1 MQGPRRSHSGPETPA
16 PAQLTPRPLGTPP
29 AGLPPAVGRLLTSP
43 GPGEP
48 LPTAVQA
55 PIAERLGVDPRAVR
69 VHAGPDATDAADLL
83 QARAFAYGNHI
94 FIGRGQRITDLSL
107 MAHEVA
113 HVVQQQGGAVVQ
125 RSAFAGSPGGL
136 ELEAQSAGAAVASG
150 RSARVVGRTGGPRV
164 QGSFFG
170 AIGRGLSAVGGAIV
184 SGVQAVGHAVAEL
197 GAAALNAALDF
208 VREHARGIPGYEL
221 LSFVLG
227 RDPITQQPV
236 ERTAGNLI
244 RGLVSFIP
252 GGTEMF
258 ENIQRAGVLQ
268 KAADWFTTE
277 VAHLNLTWTR
287 IRGLFQQA
295 WEALSPSDILSPSTA
310 WDKIRRIF
318 GPPVGQLIDFAVAA
332 GRKLL
337 EFIFEGAISLGGA
350 GAQQVLG
357 FFRRIQSVFNLI
369 VADPVRFLSNLLDAV
384 KGGFRNFGAHI
395 VDHLRTAIFQ
405 WLLGAL
411 AGVVRLP
418 ARFDLMGIIDV
429 VLQVLGLTYD
439 RFRER
444 LVRMLGEPAVQ
455 FIERA
460 FDFLRTL
467 VTQGIAAAWR
477 KLLEFATNLV
487 DTAVGMIRDWV
498 ARQVVTAAVTK
509 LVTMFNP
516 VGAIIQSIIT
526 VYNTVMFFIE
536 KGREVVALINTV
548 VDSID
553 NIARGNIGAAVAF
566 VERMLAQALVVL
578 LGFLA
583 RWVGLGRVGDAVR
596 DTIRGV
602 QATVWAAIDRAIE
615 WVRTSVAALLGRR
628 QEGATT
634 STPGALPESE
644 FDESG
649 EHHRVYFSPTGEP
662 MIASTPTALLAF
674 LAAAQASDAIPASQK
689 TEIAAARTIVSQMSD
704 LAHEL
709 GASTSNA
716 AGNAAKRSRLQ
727 TLEAQLAPKL
737 KAILSDVSLTLFN
750 EIYALEGVTGA
761 YSQMPSQRRDRMTP
775 DHQPQ
780 ASLLEFAAENV
791 RVSPGGASVFAGL
804 ELERAA
810 AGHGRGGMT
819 INIHHTRHVKGRTY
833 GGKSASTLGAV
844 RPRITAI
851 TAENLSAA
859 EKRRAVI
866 PIFRGELRADVTAMM
881 DVVAPAETDAIWDD
895 IKEFNLHTPQNKR
908 VKITALRNQ
917 IRAGLQAL
925 LGQNLDRYTT

>member
-1 MQGPRRSHSGPETPA
+1 MQGPRRSRSGPESPA

-29 AGLPPAVGRLLTSP
+29 AGLPPAVGRLLASP

-48 LPTAVQA
+48 LPTAVQE

-94 FIGRGQRITDLSL
+94 FVGRGQRISDLSL

-125 RSAFAGSPGGL
+125 RAAFAGSPGGL
-136 ELEAQSAGAAVASG
+136 ELEAQAAGAAVASG
-150 RSARVVGRTGGPRV
+150 RSARVVGRTAAPRV
-164 QGSFFG
+164 QGSFLG

-197 GAAALNAALDF
+197 GAAALNAALNF
-208 VREHARGIPGYEL
+208 IKEHARSIPGYEL
-221 LSFVLG
+221 LSFILG

-236 ERTAGNLI
+236 ERTAVNLI

-258 ENIQRAGVLQ
+258 DNIQRSGVLQ

-277 VAHLNLTWTR
+277 VAKLDLSWER
-287 IRGLFQQA
+287 IRGLFKQA
-295 WEALSPSDILSPSTA
+295 WDALSPSDILSPSTA
-310 WDKIRRIF
+310 WEKIKRIF
-318 GPPVGQLIDFAVAA
+318 GPPVGRLIDFAVSA

-337 EFIFEGAISLGGA
+337 EFIFEGAIALGGA

-357 FFRRIQSVFNLI
+357 FFRRIQSVFSLI
-369 VADPVRFLSNLLDAV
+369 VSDPVKFLKNLLDAV
-384 KGGFRNFGAHI
+384 KGGFRNFAAHI
-395 VDHLRTAIFQ
+395 IDHLRQAIFQ

-418 ARFDLMGIIDV
+418 ARFDFMGIVDV
-429 VLQVLGLTYD
+429 VLQVLGLTYE

-444 LVRMLGEPAVQ
+444 LVRLLGDPAVR
-455 FIERA
+455 FIEQA
-460 FDFLRTL
+460 FDFLKTL
-467 VTQGIAAAWR
+467 ITQGIAAAWH
-477 KLLEFATNLV
+477 KLLDFATGLV

-498 ARQVVTAAVTK
+498 SRQIVTAAVTK

-536 KGREVVALINTV
+536 KGREVVALINSV

-553 NIARGNIGAAVAF
+553 NIARGNIAGAVAY

-602 QATVWAAIDRAIE
+602 QATVWAAVDRVVE

-628 QEGATT
+628 QEGATAGA
-634 STPGALPESE
+634 PGALPEAE

-649 EHHRVYFSPTGEP
+649 EHHRLYFAGEGATRVPT
-662 MIASTPTALLAF
+662 IASTPEALLEF
-674 LAAAQASDAIPASQK
+674 LSQAEHAGLPNAQKA
-689 TEIAAARTIVSQMSD
+689 
-704 LAHEL
+704 EL
-709 GASTSNA
+709 GTARGIVGQMGTLA
-716 AGNAAKRSRLQ
+716 SRLANASPTDQ
-727 TLEAQLAPKL
+727 ALTAERAQLATLESQLAPIL
-737 KAILSDVSLTLFN
+737 KRILSDVDLKTFN
-750 EIYALEGVTGA
+750 EIYLLEGVVGQYA
-761 YSQMPSQRRDRMTP
+761 QMPSQRRDRLTP

-804 ELERAA
+804 TLESASS
-810 AGHGRGGMT
+810 GHGRGGMT
-819 INIHHTRHVKGRTY
+819 INVHHTRHVKGRTY

-844 RPRITAI
+844 RPRILAI
-851 TAENLSAA
+851 TTMPLTPE
-859 EKRRAVI
+859 EKRKAVV
-866 PIFRGELRADVTAMM
+866 PIFRGELQADVTAMLG
-881 DVVAPAETDAIWDD
+881 VVSPAETDAIWQDTRD
-895 IKEFNLHTPQNKR
+895 YNLRLKR
-908 VKITALRNQ
+908 KAKVDALRQQ

-925 LGQNLDRYTT
+925 LGQDLDRYTR